1 MGKSGKTPSHLV
13 RIGTIYHYRR
23 AIPPGLSG
31 RIGMREIKVTLR
43 TSILEEARE
52 RANRVESFVRQM
64 FSRMGDTSMKNEI
77 SPAEMGNRVKSW
89 LKQKV

>member
-52 RANRVESFVRQM
+52 REQTESNPLSGKCFLEWGIHR
-64 FSRMGDTSMKNEI
+64 
-77 SPAEMGNRVKSW
+77 
-89 LKQKV
+89 

>member
-13 RIGTIYHYRR
+13 RSGTICHYQR

-52 RANRVESFVRQM
+52 SKRSRILCPENV
-64 FSRMGDTSMKNEI
+64 FSNGGYIDED
-77 SPAEMGNRVKSW
+77 
-89 LKQKV
+89 